1 MTRPTA
7 TCTLFVFLVLC
18 AVGAFGPT
26 AAQEPIKVGVLLT
39 YTGALSVQGTDATHG
54 MELYLAKQGARAGGR
69 AVQLVKED
77 DEGKPDV
84 ALTKIKK
91 LVERDRCDFLVGPV
105 NSVVVLAIRS
115 YVHEQ
120 GVPLVVPIAFTR
132 VLTSPQQASPSIF
145 RVAETSDQANYPM
158 GEWMIK
164 HTKYR
169 KVVVMATDFVAGH
182 HAVEAFMAGF
192 KAAGGEIVREIYAPL
207 NTPDFAPYLAQAQ
220 AQTADA
226 VYAFFPG
233 ADAIR
238 FVKQYREY
246 GLWDKM
252 ALTGYNVLTDD
263 TILPQLGEA
272 ALGIVT
278 VGGYTATIDNPENKA
293 FATEF
298 DRAYKT
304 WPSRYA
310 ESGWVT
316 TALITTAVDMLK
328 GDLRDRTKVRQ
339 ALFDAL
345 PRVKAPRGPLKFD
358 PYRQVIGDV
367 YVTKTDKQ
375 GGRIVNA
382 VLEKI
387 PNVSQEG
394 TWGWWHK

>member
-1 MTRPTA
+1 MSRAAVVAAVAP
-7 TCTLFVFLVLC
+7 LVLC
-18 AVGAFGPT
+18 AIGALPS
-26 AAQEPIKVGVLLT
+26 ARAQEPIRIGVLLT
-39 YTGALSVQGTDATHG
+39 YTGALSVQGTDTTHG
-54 MELYLAKQGARAGGR
+54 MELYLANHGAQAGGR

-91 LVERDRCDFLVGPV
+91 LVERDHCDFLVGPV
-105 NSVVVLAIRS
+105 NSVVALAIRN

-120 GVPLVVPIAFTR
+120 GVPLVVPVAFTR
-132 VLTSPQQASPSIF
+132 VLTSPQHASPAIF

-158 GEWMIK
+158 GGWMIK

-169 KVVVMATDFVAGH
+169 RLVVMATDFVAGH
-182 HAVEAFMAGF
+182 HAVEAFMASF
-192 KAAGGEIVREIYAPL
+192 RAAGGEIVKELYAPL

-220 AQTADA
+220 AQAADA

-263 TILPQLGEA
+263 TILPQLGDT

-278 VGGYTATIDNPENKA
+278 ISGYTAAIDTPENKA
-293 FATEF
+293 FVGAF

-328 GDLRDRTKVRQ
+328 GDLRDRTSVRQ
-339 ALFDAL
+339 ALFDTL

-358 PYRQVIGDV
+358 PYRQVISDV
-367 YVTKTDKQ
+367 YITKTERQ

-387 PNVSQEG
+387 PSVSQEA
-394 TWGWWHK
+394 TWGWWNKR